1 MLLVFLS
8 VFCRYQCHCLR
19 HRFLRQSLSLLWFS
33 FSVHVAQTVL
43 IIIPKCASLTHLM
56 AVLCTKFVIS
66 TSLRP
71 TRLELDAFN
80 VISTHQSSGQCITA
94 SRASRKNM
102 QKLRKSQEILLMFWL
117 LDCSSVVK
125 CRTVRSC
132 DKPQPAWRAVR
143 NLKFCPQK
151 CRDSQHLMRLL
162 ENSWCPPGNYFPPLT
177 LTP

>member
-1 MLLVFLS
+1 MDAVCAKFTIS
-8 VFCRYQCHCLR
+8 
-19 HRFLRQSLSLLWFS
+19 
-33 FSVHVAQTVL
+33 
-43 IIIPKCASLTHLM
+43 ASLR
-56 AVLCTKFVIS
+56 CT
-66 TSLRP
+66 T
-71 TRLELDAFN
+71 LELCAFRSN
-80 VISTHQSSGQCITA
+80 IITAHQNSGQCITA